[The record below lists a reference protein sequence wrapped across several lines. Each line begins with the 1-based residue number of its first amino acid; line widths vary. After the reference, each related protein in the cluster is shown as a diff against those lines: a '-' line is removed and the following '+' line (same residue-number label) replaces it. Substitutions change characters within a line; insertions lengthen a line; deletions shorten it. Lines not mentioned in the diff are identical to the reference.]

1 MIDRYSIE
9 FNVNISFNSSKDL
22 FKCRLGKE
30 KVFVPRKGMIQ
41 KFNGVFIVNEIQDTI
56 KECVRNKCY
65 NESPSSLQLLVR
77 DTYFDIDRD
86 INE

>member
-9 FNVNISFNSSKDL
+9 FNVNINFHSSNDL

-30 KVFVPRKGMIQ
+30 KISVPRKGMIQ
-41 KFNGVFIVNEIQDTI
+41 NFNGVFIVNEIQDII

-65 NESPSSLQLLVR
+65 NESSSSLQLLVR
-77 DTYFDIDRD
+77 DTYFDIDRN